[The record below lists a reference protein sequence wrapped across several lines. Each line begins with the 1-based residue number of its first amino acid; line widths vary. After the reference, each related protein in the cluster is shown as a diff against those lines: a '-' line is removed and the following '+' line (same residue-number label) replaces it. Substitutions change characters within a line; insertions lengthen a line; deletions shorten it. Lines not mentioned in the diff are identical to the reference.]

1 MITLPIESLRK
12 AALRRPPGY
21 LKDVLSLASVEG
33 EMVSLTDEAYE
44 SLRAKYSQL
53 PSTSGPGTE
62 LKKLL
67 KSIGIVAKPNC
78 SCNKRAQLMDQN
90 EATEPGWCEAHIE
103 EISGWLQEE
112 AHKRGLPYIA
122 SAGKLLIRLAIKRAK
137 RGNGSV

>member
-1 MITLPIESLRK
+1 MTLIYISLE
-12 AALRRPPGY
+12 ALKDTAQHRPPGY
-21 LKDVLSLASVEG
+21 YDEI
-33 EMVSLTDEAYE
+33 VSAAVHRHENRIALTEADYE
-44 SLRAKYSQL
+44 RFKARYGR
-53 PSTSGPGTE
+53 PGPGAE

-67 KSIGIVAKPNC
+67 KTIGIEAKPNC
-78 SCNKRAQLMDQN
+78 SCNKRAQLMDHN

-122 SAGKLLIRLAIKRAK
+122 SAGKLLIRMAIKRAK

>member
-1 MITLPIESLRK
+1 MESLRR
-12 AALRRPPGY
+12 AATHRPGGY
-21 LKDVLSLASVEG
+21 LEDVLDHATVEG
-33 EMVSLTDEAYE
+33 DKAILSPE
-44 SLRAKYSQL
+44 SYRLLREKYRNI
-53 PSTSGPGTE
+53 GPGTE

-78 SCNKRAQLMDQN
+78 SCNKRAQLMDHN

-122 SAGKLLIRLAIKRAK
+122 SAGKLLIRMAIKRAK